1 MLTVFSEFNAIK
13 NNIAKII
20 NVSGYKN
27 DYVAKKIGLTSQNFA
42 VKKQRGTWS
51 AEELEKIV
59 EVLTKPNEDVEDM
72 LMLEIM
78 RSRKDDEIVPL
89 SELKNEFGWK

>member
-1 MLTVFSEFNAIK
+1 MLTVFSEYNAIK
-13 NNIAKII
+13 NNIAELI

-27 DYVAKKIGLTSQNFA
+27 EYVAKKIGLSSQNFA
-42 VKKQRGTWS
+42 VKKKRGTWS
-51 AEELEKIV
+51 SEELEKIV
-59 EVLTKPNEDVEDM
+59 EVLINPNEDVEDL

-89 SELKNEFGWK
+89 SELKEEFGWK

>member
-1 MLTVFSEFNAIK
+1 MLSIFQEYNAIK
-13 NNIAKII
+13 NNIAEII

-27 DYVAKKIGLTSQNFA
+27 DYIAKKIGMTSQNFA
-42 VKKQRGTWS
+42 VKKKRGTWNP
-51 AEELEKIV
+51 EELEKIV
-59 EVLTKPNEDVEDM
+59 DVLAKPNEDVENA

-78 RSRKDDEIVPL
+78 RSRKNDETVPL